1 MIDQLPPEIILQILS
16 HLPTAT
22 ATLSL
27 CSTNKKLWEI
37 YTTGRNAIFHT
48 FVHKSFPSIRSTSPW
63 QEAASRLTSRSRAWD
78 RNAFIAREC
87 APPRDQDENA
97 PRNNRWQNF
106 TYVPIIDSYE
116 TSGSDHGQ
124 GPKEVLAWGAA
135 GRLRMRTTQSKVVK
149 WSSFRVQDDAIAFTD
164 ILDLRL
170 LRPHQNRNAHGESI
184 VIRRANGNI
193 ALLNAMPEKDSFAT
207 ASTYI
212 CKRDTGIECMAVSD
226 AAEPIIIVCESKS
239 IQLSPV
245 HSDKQENR
253 MDKAIPLT
261 ETSTMKQRKRCA
273 QFMTDTRIAIAT
285 QHLEGLEQ
293 APVEVFDV
301 SPEGLMSQPLVRLQD
316 FVTETSSLRGRKGA
330 NVLARVDPA
339 SAGGSDS
346 GNLLLS
352 GWSDGIV
359 RLYDLRCGSEP
370 VRNYTDAVDDG
381 QIFSILPI
389 GQERFLAG
397 SHQNACL
404 KIFDM
409 RMNARVYDYRH
420 LGPTLRRNEQQF
432 ETSSGRRRGPVG
444 PCGRDINVFLALTVH
459 RVSQPW
465 QPLPGRHNNARLPRY
480 RGSIYSLSSP
490 SPSSPTVY
498 AGIENH
504 VIQLDFV
511 STDDC
516 ILKRGGAHHVLD
528 QRPILD
534 LSCYERPRKGY
545 ESTDTVLLRKQAE
558 WKQCWQTRAEAET
571 GWDERWRL
579 ERQRTRRGMAASWQT
594 DRHN

>member
-1 MIDQLPPEIILQILS
+1 MIDQLPPEIILQIIS

-22 ATLSL
+22 AILNV
-27 CSTNKKLWEI
+27 CSVNRKLREI
-37 YTTGRNAIFHT
+37 LKNDRSAVFHT
-48 FVHKSFPSIRSTSPW
+48 FIHRWFPSIQASPPW

-78 RNAFIAREC
+78 RKAFIAREC
-87 APPRDQDENA
+87 APPRDEDEST
-97 PRNNRWQNF
+97 PRNNRWQHF
-106 TYVPIIDSYE
+106 TYVPVIDSYE
-116 TSGSDHGQ
+116 TFDSNHGQ
-124 GPKEVLAWGAA
+124 SPKEVLAWGAA
-135 GRLRMRTTQSKVVK
+135 GRLRMRTTRGRVVK
-149 WSSFRVQDDAIAFTD
+149 WSSFKVPDDSVAHTD

-170 LRPHQNRNAHGESI
+170 LRPHQNRNRHGESI

-212 CKRDTGIECMAVSD
+212 SKRDASIDCMAISD
-226 AAEPIIIVCESKS
+226 APEPIIAVCESKS

-245 HSDKQENR
+245 HCAGQETR

-261 ETSTMKQRKRCA
+261 ETSTVKQRKRCA
-273 QFMTDTRIAIAT
+273 KFLTYTRIAIAT
-285 QHLEGLEQ
+285 QHLEGLDQ
-293 APVEVFDV
+293 APVEVFDI
-301 SPEGLMSQPLVRLQD
+301 SPTGLTSSPLVRLQD
-316 FVTETSSLRGRKGA
+316 FVTETSTLRGRKGA
-330 NVLARVDPA
+330 NCLARVESISQSGNCA
-339 SAGGSDS
+339 

-352 GWSDGIV
+352 GWSDGIA
-359 RLYDLRCGSEP
+359 RLYDLRCGSKP
-370 VRNYTDAVDDG
+370 VREYTDAVDDG

-404 KIFDM
+404 KVFDM
-409 RMNARVYDYRH
+409 RMDARVYDYSCLAPPMKKDTQHQEMNPARQQ
-420 LGPTLRRNEQQF
+420 GPAGQR
-432 ETSSGRRRGPVG
+432 S
-444 PCGRDINVFLALTVH
+444 RDINVFLALTVH
-459 RVSQPW
+459 RASQPW

-498 AGIENH
+498 AGIQNH

-511 STDDC
+511 ATDDC
-516 ILKRGGAHHVLD
+516 FLKRAGAHKILD

-534 LSCYERPRKGY
+534 LSCYERPREGF

-558 WKQCWQTRAEAET
+558 WKQCWQSRIEAET

-594 DRHN
+594 N

>member
-1 MIDQLPPEIILQILS
+1 MIDQLPPEIVLHILS
-16 HLPTAT
+16 HIPTVT
-22 ATLSL
+22 ATLNL

-37 YTTGRNAIFHT
+37 YSNGRNAIFNT
-48 FVHKSFPSIRSTSPW
+48 FVHRSFPSIHSTAPW

-87 APPRDQDENA
+87 APPRDEDENA

-106 TYVPIIDSYE
+106 TYVPVIDSYE
-116 TSGSDHGQ
+116 TPSPAHGQ
-124 GPKEVLAWGAA
+124 GSKEVLAWGAA
-135 GRLRMRTTQSKVVK
+135 GRLRMRTTQGKVVK
-149 WSSFRVQDDAIAFTD
+149 WSSFKVPDDSIAHTD
-164 ILDLRL
+164 ILNLRL
-170 LRPHQNRNAHGESI
+170 LRPHQNRNTHGESI
-184 VIRRANGNI
+184 VIRRANGEI
-193 ALLNAMPEKDSFAT
+193 ALLNSMPEKDSFAT
-207 ASTYI
+207 ASTYVS
-212 CKRDTGIECMAVSD
+212 KRDTSIDCMAVSD
-226 AAEPIIIVCESKS
+226 AAEPTIVVCESKS

-245 HSDKQENR
+245 HTDKQENR
-253 MDKAIPLT
+253 MDKAVPLA
-261 ETSTMKQRKRCA
+261 EISTVKQRKRCA
-273 QFMTDTRIAIAT
+273 QFLTDDRIAIAT

-293 APVEVFDV
+293 APIEVFDI
-301 SPEGLMSQPLVRLQD
+301 SPAGLMSQPLVRLQD
-316 FVTETSSLRGRKGA
+316 LVTETSSLRGRKGA
-330 NVLARVDPA
+330 NALARVDSSSQSGNDP
-339 SAGGSDS
+339 

-359 RLYDLRCGSEP
+359 RLHDLRRGSGP

-404 KIFDM
+404 KVFDM
-409 RMNARVYDYRH
+409 RMDARVYDYRH
-420 LGPTLRRNEQQF
+420 LEGTPRGATQLF
-432 ETSSGRRRGPVG
+432 ETTQGRQRSPIGH
-444 PCGRDINVFLALTVH
+444 CGRDINVFLALTVH
-459 RVSQPW
+459 RASQPW

-498 AGIENH
+498 AGIQNH

-516 ILKRGGAHHVLD
+516 VLKRGRAHHVLD

-558 WKQCWQTRAEAET
+558 WKQCWQSRAEAEA